1 MVTLER
7 QHVWPLR
14 RQELGSSR
22 VSYWEPLLSW
32 LQRFVTISHTTVSDG
47 NSVSLKLLKFK
58 SRNRITR
65 FCEVVFHA
73 CTLLCKWQVL
83 RGENYGR
90 ACDVWSVGC
99 VIIEMTTTKPPWNAK
114 DISNHLA
121 LIFKVKTIKVKT
133 IKETMPLFFNN
144 QSAIAR

>member
-1 MVTLER
+1 M
-7 QHVWPLR
+7 
-14 RQELGSSR
+14 
-22 VSYWEPLLSW
+22 
-32 LQRFVTISHTTVSDG
+32 
-47 NSVSLKLLKFK
+47 
-58 SRNRITR
+58 
-65 FCEVVFHA
+65 HA
-73 CTLLCKWQVL
+73 HCFCKWQVL

>member
-47 NSVSLKLLKFK
+47 NSVSLKLLIKIQIKK
-58 SRNRITR
+58 SYNKILWGC
-65 FCEVVFHA
+65 FSCMHIVI
-73 CTLLCKWQVL
+73 CKWQVL

-121 LIFKVKTIKVKT
+121 LIFKVKTIK
-133 IKETMPLFFNN
+133 ETMPLFFSN